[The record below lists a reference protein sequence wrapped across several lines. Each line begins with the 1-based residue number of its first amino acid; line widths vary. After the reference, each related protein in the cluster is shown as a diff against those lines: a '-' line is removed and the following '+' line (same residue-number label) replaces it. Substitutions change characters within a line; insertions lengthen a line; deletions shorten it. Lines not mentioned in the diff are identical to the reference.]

1 MNLLSLIPW
10 EAQLGVGLVVLAGI
24 LYLVATFF
32 GFSAARTAAIWG
44 GAALAAFIFLS
55 RAFQKGQTYE
65 IDRANKAADNAIQ
78 RANEARARAER
89 DALSG
94 RLRDDDGF
102 KRRD

>member
-10 EAQLGVGLVVLAGI
+10 ELQFAIGLIGLAGA

-65 IDRANKAADNAIQ
+65 IDRANKAADKAIQ
-78 RANEARARAER
+78 KARDARARSEHES
-89 DALSG
+89 DGG